1 MTPPKIQA
9 LGVTQE
15 GSPTRWKATGYVEG
29 IGWLEAWGI
38 SLITA
43 MKALQALAAQ
53 RLAETDEGIRG
64 RAAPHANDQS
74 PATPSPTS
82 PPGRPLLPR

>member
-1 MTPPKIQA
+1 MTPPTIQA

-15 GSPTRWKATGYVEG
+15 GSPSRWRATGYVEG
-29 IGWLEAWGI
+29 IGWLEARGI

-53 RLAETDEGIRG
+53 RVAETDGGAKREGS
-64 RAAPHANDQS
+64 PHATAQA
-74 PATPSPTS
+74 PVTPSPTS

>member
-1 MTPPKIQA
+1 MIPPTIQA

-29 IGWLEAWGI
+29 IGWLEARGI

-53 RLAETDEGIRG
+53 RMAETDGGLRE
-64 RAAPHANDQS
+64 RAAPHATDQS
-74 PATPSPTS
+74 PATP
-82 PPGRPLLPR
+82 